1 MCGQRL
7 KFKKNRSEKRIEEY
21 IMFDLETKLGE
32 IHFPATIVQRIV
44 MEAVES
50 CGGKVDI
57 LNYKGKY
64 KNMMPWLASRMNIY
78 KEETGGIQV
87 EETEGGIVITVYVV
101 IHFGTSIKKV
111 TEKLIDEIYEK
122 MEQVMKVKPKTVKV
136 VVTGTLSKNIVK
148 RHIEVSR

>member
-1 MCGQRL
+1 
-7 KFKKNRSEKRIEEY
+7 
-21 IMFDLETKLGE
+21 MFDIETKLGE
-32 IHFPATIVQRIV
+32 IHFPASTINRIV

-50 CGGKVDI
+50 CGDKVDI

-78 KEETGGIQV
+78 KEEAGGIQV
-87 EETEGGIVITVYVV
+87 EETEEGMILTVYVV
-101 IHFGTSIKKV
+101 IHFGTSIKRV
-111 TEKLIDEIYEK
+111 T
-122 MEQVMKVKPKTVKV
+122 VMKIKPKTVKI

>member
-1 MCGQRL
+1 
-7 KFKKNRSEKRIEEY
+7 
-21 IMFDLETKLGE
+21 MFDIETKLGE
-32 IHFPATIVQRIV
+32 IHFPASTINCIV

-50 CGGKVDI
+50 CGDKVDI

-78 KEETGGIQV
+78 KEEAGGIQV
-87 EETEGGIVITVYVV
+87 EETEEGMILTVYVV
-101 IHFGTSIKKV
+101 IHFGTSIKRV
-111 TEKLIDEIYEK
+111 TEKLIDGIYENL
-122 MEQVMKVKPKTVKV
+122 ERVMKIKPKTVKI

>member
-1 MCGQRL
+1 
-7 KFKKNRSEKRIEEY
+7 
-21 IMFDLETKLGE
+21 MFDIETKLGE
-32 IHFPATIVQRIV
+32 IHFPASTINRIV

-78 KEETGGIQV
+78 KEEAGGIQV
-87 EETEGGIVITVYVV
+87 EETEEGMILTVYVV
-101 IHFGTSIKKV
+101 IHFGTSIKRV
-111 TEKLIDEIYEK
+111 TEKLIDGIYENL
-122 MEQVMKVKPKTVKV
+122 ERVMKIKPKTVKI

-148 RHIEVSR
+148 RHIETERMGEGWSFLTSLQI

>member
-1 MCGQRL
+1 
-7 KFKKNRSEKRIEEY
+7 
-21 IMFDLETKLGE
+21 MFDIETKLGE
-32 IHFPATIVQRIV
+32 IHFPASVINRIV

-64 KNMMPWLASRMNIY
+64 KNMMPWLASRMNLY

-87 EETEGGIVITVYVV
+87 EESEEGMILTVYVV
-101 IHFGTSIKKV
+101 IHFGASIKKV
-111 TEKLIDEIYEK
+111 TEKLIDGIYEN
-122 MEQVMKVKPKTVKV
+122 MEKVMKVKPRTVKII
-136 VVTGTLSKNIVK
+136 VTGTLSKNIVK

>member
-1 MCGQRL
+1 
-7 KFKKNRSEKRIEEY
+7 
-21 IMFDLETKLGE
+21 MFDIETKLGE
-32 IHFPATIVQRIV
+32 IHFPASTINRIV

-50 CGGKVDI
+50 CGDKVDI

-78 KEETGGIQV
+78 KEEAGGIQV
-87 EETEGGIVITVYVV
+87 EETEEGMILTVYVV
-101 IHFGTSIKKV
+101 IHFGTSIKRV
-111 TEKLIDEIYEK
+111 TEKLIDGMYENL
-122 MEQVMKVKPKTVKV
+122 ERVMKIKPKTVKI

>member
-1 MCGQRL
+1 
-7 KFKKNRSEKRIEEY
+7 
-21 IMFDLETKLGE
+21 MFDIETKLGE
-32 IHFPATIVQRIV
+32 IHFPASVINRIV

-50 CGGKVDI
+50 CNGKVDI

-87 EETEGGIVITVYVV
+87 EETEDGMILAVYVV
-101 IHFGTSIKKV
+101 IHFGTSIKRV
-111 TEKLIDEIYEK
+111 TEKLIDEIYEN
-122 MEQVMKVKPKTVKV
+122 MEKVMKVKPKTVKII
-136 VVTGTLSKNIVK
+136 VTGTLSKNIVK

>member
-1 MCGQRL
+1 
-7 KFKKNRSEKRIEEY
+7 
-21 IMFDLETKLGE
+21 
-32 IHFPATIVQRIV
+32 

-50 CGGKVDI
+50 CGDKVDI

-78 KEETGGIQV
+78 KEEAGGIQV
-87 EETEGGIVITVYVV
+87 EETEEGMILTVYVV
-101 IHFGTSIKKV
+101 IHFGTSIKRV
-111 TEKLIDEIYEK
+111 TKNLSMGIYENL
-122 MEQVMKVKPKTVKV
+122 EWVMKIKPKTVKI